1 MKKTLLTAILTAG
14 IILSAK
20 APQTTQNFNKIQN
33 KQRIDEI
40 PEAIKYKTDG
50 ENCSEYV
57 RKAGKILY
65 NKLYSYTDA
74 WNRQYAENIKFEL
87 KEGKEKNQLDSLR
100 DYNTI
105 KPGMILGAYNPNSYR
120 NNTIRDWKNKKPKY
134 THVLLYAGRDSSR
147 THYFLHE
154 WGINQ
159 EKITLEELKKLKL
172 KPIEILDESK
182 DVIAEI
188 KNFQQK
194 NKT

>member
-1 MKKTLLTAILTAG
+1 MKKTLLTTILAAG
-14 IILSAK
+14 IAFSAE
-20 APQTTQNFNKIQN
+20 APKTTENFNELQN
-33 KQRIDEI
+33 KQRIDKI
-40 PEAIKYKTDG
+40 PKAIQYKTSG

-57 RKAGKILY
+57 RLTGKILY
-65 NKLYSYTDA
+65 DKLYSYTDA
-74 WNRQYAENIKFEL
+74 WNRQYAENIKFKFE
-87 KEGKEKNQLDSLR
+87 EGKEKKQLDSLR
-100 DYNTI
+100 DYNII
-105 KPGMILGAYNPNSYR
+105 KPGMILGAYNPNSHR
-120 NNTIRDWKNKKPKY
+120 NNSIRDWKNKKPKY